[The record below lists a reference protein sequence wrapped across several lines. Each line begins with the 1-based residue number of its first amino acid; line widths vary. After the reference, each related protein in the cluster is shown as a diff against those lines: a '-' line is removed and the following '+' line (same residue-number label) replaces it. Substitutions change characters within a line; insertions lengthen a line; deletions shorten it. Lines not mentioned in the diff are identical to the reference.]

1 MDNVLAIIPA
11 RGGSKRVPRKNLKK
25 ISGIP
30 LVAHA
35 ILQAKESNYINEI
48 IVSTDDSE
56 IESVALNYG
65 AETISRPEE
74 YRDDNTLMEADNILV
89 DVIKR
94 LEEKGKKV
102 DVIVLLYPTAPL
114 RRVSDIDKTIEK
126 VLKDENDSSLTL
138 VSDQGYYWRRDKESG
153 NLNPFNYD
161 PKKRMPSVMH
171 SYEQYKENKA
181 VYVCTRDLLINTS
194 CRLGGRI
201 GYVTMSSL
209 DSVDI
214 DTEEDLELCEELMK
228 LRK

>member
-65 AETISRPEE
+65 AETISRHEE

-153 NLNPFNYD
+153 NLNRLNYD

>member
-1 MDNVLAIIPA
+1 MDNILAIIPA

-25 ISGIP
+25 ILGVP

-35 ILQAKESNYINEI
+35 VLQAKESKYINQI

-56 IESVALNYG
+56 IESVASDYG
-65 AETISRPEE
+65 AQVISRPEE
-74 YRDDNTLMEADNILV
+74 FRHDNTLMEADNILV
-89 DVIKR
+89 DVVKR
-94 LEEKGKKV
+94 QEILGEII
-102 DVIVLLYPTAPL
+102 DIIVLLYPTAPL

-126 VLKDENDSSLTL
+126 VLNEGNDSSLSL
-138 VSDQGYYWRRDKESG
+138 VSDQGYYWRREKESG
-153 NLNPFNYD
+153 ELTPSNYNPNQ
-161 PKKRMPSVMH
+161 RMPSVMH
-171 SYEQYKENKA
+171 SYEQFKENKA

-194 CRLGGRI
+194 CRLGGEI

-214 DTEEDLELCEELMK
+214 DTEEDLKLCEELMK